1 MLQIASGKLFGSK
14 PGRQNEL
21 RGVLHT
27 NLILSDHVHST
38 IETAAGRLLPVGTLR
53 RPNSLI
59 YEITEVIEY
68 GEEIPGNLVS
78 HTIDP
83 YIEDFA
89 AIVSFA
95 LNVICTP
102 NYELAAR
109 LIGTRPGILTEASP
123 GLHVR
128 RVFDDHVWCQDA
140 DSAHL
145 VQIVENLIGLKRK
158 SFLAAMRAIRTYVNG
173 LHRVA
178 DDLALAYT
186 LLIASIES
194 LAQDFDGHRGK
205 WEDYD
210 ERKRKTIDKALAC
223 SDEKTV
229 ARVRNAVLEN
239 EHVALSRRFRD
250 FTIDHITPSFY
261 REGADPK
268 DHPIRQADLLGALQE
283 AYKLRSKYIHSLREP
298 PPTLSLGI
306 GDHSETRS
314 IDRVT
319 ILTFQGLARITRCVI
334 TEFISRQP
342 KVETEN
348 YDYGREQYGMLDV
361 PLTDFAS
368 EHWMHQ
374 VDDLTINA
382 GRIRFEGFL
391 SQVVSW
397 LQQEDEAGVT
407 DISEMLSESVRK
419 FPNMN
424 QIQRRP
430 FLALH
435 ILFNKLASGDPQ
447 MNTKPVMKYMEEIEV
462 PSPEAML
469 VNLLLN
475 ETPNW
480 SLDEHEKVYWEF
492 LRRLGKKS
500 GLKTPPSLVAGC
512 ALEIAERFRASGDV
526 ERAQDFIKSAV
537 ENYPGHEPLYI
548 LEHTLDPEKPINWR
562 EKVFTSSDD
571 ATDDSSESGQKGTD
585 TNSQNK

>member
-1 MLQIASGKLFGSK
+1 MLQIASGKFFGNK

-27 NLILSDHVHST
+27 NLILSEHAHST
-38 IETAAGRLLPVGTLR
+38 IETVAGRLLPVGTLK
-53 RPNSLI
+53 RPNSLV
-59 YEITEVIEY
+59 YEITEFIEY
-68 GEEIPGNLVS
+68 GEVIPGNLVS
-78 HTIDP
+78 HTIAP

-95 LNVICTP
+95 LNGICTP

-109 LIGTRPGILTEASP
+109 LIGTRSGILPELSP
-123 GLHVR
+123 SLHVR
-128 RVFDDHVWCQDA
+128 RVFDDHVWCKDA
-140 DSAHL
+140 EIAHL
-145 VQIVENLIGLKRK
+145 VQFVANLIGLKRK

-250 FTIDHITPSFY
+250 YTIDHITPSFY

-334 TEFISRQP
+334 TEFIRRQP

-348 YDYGREQYGMLDV
+348 YDYGREQYGMLHV
-361 PLTDFAS
+361 PLTDFAP

-374 VDDLTINA
+374 VDDLTINS

-391 SQVVSW
+391 NQFVNRP
-397 LQQEDEAGVT
+397 QQDDDAAVT
-407 DISEMLSESVRK
+407 GIREMLSESIGK

-424 QIQRRP
+424 QDQRRP
-430 FLALH
+430 FLALYV
-435 ILFNKLASGDPQ
+435 LCNELASRDLQ
-447 MNTKPVMKYMEEIEV
+447 MNTNLATKYIAEIKA

-469 VNLLLN
+469 VSLLLN

-480 SLDEHEKVYWEF
+480 TLDEHEEVYWEC
-492 LRRLGKKS
+492 LRIQGKKS
-500 GLKTPPSLVAGC
+500 GLKAPPSLVAGC
-512 ALEIAERFRASGDV
+512 ALEIAERFRASRDE
-526 ERAQDFIKSAV
+526 ERAREFIKSAV
-537 ENYPGHEPLYI
+537 ENYPGHEPSYI
-548 LEHTLDPEKPINWR
+548 LEHTFDPEKPIKWR
-562 EKVFTSSDD
+562 EIVFTSSDD
-571 ATDDSSESGQKGTD
+571 ATDDSSESGQKGID